1 MAKKIKKPDH
11 ETQAYGAYD
20 DSMNLIYA
28 TIRATKEACEEQ
40 LHRFNPPV
48 SGHHYPFKVLP
59 LVIGAYSAHQPALN
73 LEDTKN

>member
-11 ETQAYGAYD
+11 ETEAYGAYD

-28 TIRATKEACEEQ
+28 TIRSTKEASEAE

-48 SGHHYPFKVLP
+48 NGHHYPFKVLP
-59 LVIGAYSAHQPALN
+59 VVIGAYSAHQSSLN
-73 LEDTKN
+73 FEEK